1 LSELGRPLIRDAGFS
16 PIPYRIFTVTAGVIS
31 MSPAPLILASLM
43 AALMAAL
50 MAGGGERMEQTLRG
64 CIDRIGWI
72 TVLMAALVILVY
84 NH

>member
-1 LSELGRPLIRDAGFS
+1 
-16 PIPYRIFTVTAGVIS
+16 
-31 MSPAPLILASLM
+31 M
-43 AALMAAL
+43 AR
-50 MAGGGERMEQTLRG
+50 GGERMEQTLRC